1 MVNGNSQASENILY
15 FNRVMILLVSNL
27 LEYKELQKTSKV
39 IEEELQQILKS
50 KNNALQPFE
59 NMDINSKLWDD
70 ELYNIVADNYSKY
83 NNELFPEENFYEGS
97 EEKIREFISSSRNNI
112 QEFNNFDKFHVV
124 INILLS
130 YCHNVRITINQL
142 NNQLNTQKLMTEET
156 QKLMTEETQK
166 LMTEQEKNFSKQIH
180 QNSENLLQQI
190 TNNQNFNQIN

>member
-1 MVNGNSQASENILY
+1 MANGNSQASDNILY
-15 FNRVMILLVSNL
+15 FNQVMILLVSNL

-112 QEFNNFDKFHVV
+112 QEFNNFDKLYVV
-124 INILLS
+124 MNILLS

-142 NNQLNTQKLMTEET
+142 NNQLNTQKLMTEE
-156 QKLMTEETQK
+156 
-166 LMTEQEKNFSKQIH
+166 EKNLEKDFSKQIH
-180 QNSENLLQQI
+180 QYSENLLQQI
-190 TNNQNFNQIN
+190 KNNQKLQSDKLKNPKLI